1 MSKQLFLV
9 KSPQQWNSWLWMV
22 FMMLWGCGAPS
33 TSSED
38 DTTQQTPINKSST
51 VKEASVTA
59 KPQVKAVDKVN
70 EKKQHILL
78 IGDSMA
84 GAAGLEYGFRKYATH
99 NKHKLTVVSQAS
111 SNTAGWSKNKQ
122 LKAAIAIHKPTY
134 VIISLGSNELFVQ
147 DLPQRKKYIKDIIA
161 QAGDVPVVWAGP
173 PNWRKD
179 TGINETIGATVGK
192 GRFFNSANVKI
203 ARQHDGIHPNL
214 AGSIA
219 WCNALS
225 KWIMTE
231 SKYKIRLDNPM
242 VASAN
247 TKH

>member
-9 KSPQQWNSWLWMV
+9 KSPQQWNGWLWLIV
-22 FMMLWGCGAPS
+22 TMLWSCGAPS
-33 TSSED
+33 SSEGE
-38 DTTQQTPINKSST
+38 TAQQTQTIKSAA
-51 VKEASVTA
+51 VKETKATA
-59 KPQVKAVDKVN
+59 KPEAKVSDKIN
-70 EKKQHILL
+70 ERTQHILL

-84 GAAGLEYGFRKYATH
+84 GAAGLEYGFRKYAAH

-147 DLPQRKKYIKDIIA
+147 DLPQREKYIKDIIA
-161 QAGDVPVVWAGP
+161 QAGNVPVVWAGP

-179 TGINETIGATVGK
+179 TGINETIGNTVGK

-214 AGSIA
+214 AGSVA

>member
-9 KSPQQWNSWLWMV
+9 KSRQPWNGWLLV
-22 FMMLWGCGAPS
+22 VLTLLWGCGA
-33 TSSED
+33 SSSSQD
-38 DTTQQTPINKSST
+38 DVVQAPPIAKSSAVKETKIT
-51 VKEASVTA
+51 VKPQKKAS
-59 KPQVKAVDKVN
+59 DKVN
-70 EKKQHILL
+70 ESKQHILL

-84 GAAGLEYGFRKYATH
+84 GAAGLEYGFRKYAAY

-161 QAGDVPVVWAGP
+161 QAGNVPVVWAGP

-179 TGINETIGATVGK
+179 TGINETIGNTVGK

-231 SKYKIRLDNPM
+231 SKHKIRLDNPM
-242 VASAN
+242 MANASK
-247 TKH
+247 KH